1 MDDQAEC
8 RSDQDYAGRPLAVH
22 WQGRRLAVTRLIDAW
37 RLPQGKGYLVQTEYD
52 LLFELVYLE
61 LEDRW
66 EISQRQMFTTTK
78 NPKKLSTHPFR
89 NTQ

>member
-1 MDDQAEC
+1 MNDQVEC

-22 WQGRRLAVTRLIDAW
+22 WQGQRLAITRLIDTW
-37 RLPQGKGYLVQTEYD
+37 RSPQGKGYLVQTED
-52 LLFELVYLE
+52 DHLFELVYLE

-66 EISQRQMFTTTK
+66 EISQRQMIATSK
-78 NPKKLSTHPFR
+78 NPKNLSTHTFR